1 MRRNRVTTET
11 DSCETPGAAR
21 DALECPVGMIGD
33 FQGGAPLN
41 RLRPRGLNHAAQR
54 AVASRGLKHAAQ
66 WRRVVTRLVMAC
78 VVVLMMTVGA
88 VAADDAATQDMRGVS
103 SAESG
108 SPLEAVMF
116 YLVAT
121 GCVVS
126 AIGVC
131 VCKSVVRMAVFLF
144 GALGSVAL
152 LYFLL
157 AANFIGA
164 IQLIVYAGGTLIL
177 LIFGVMLTSK
187 SPWVRLDASKLE
199 MLGAGAV
206 TLAFLAAL
214 WTLLNRTVWP
224 GTHAEAPGTSIAAIG
239 ESLLTE
245 YLVPFEVAGVLLM
258 IVMVGA
264 AHLARQ
270 DK

>member
-1 MRRNRVTTET
+1 MLRNV
-11 DSCETPGAAR
+11 
-21 DALECPVGMIGD
+21 
-33 FQGGAPLN
+33 
-41 RLRPRGLNHAAQR
+41 
-54 AVASRGLKHAAQ
+54 
-66 WRRVVTRLVMAC
+66 VMAC
-78 VVVLMMTVGA
+78 GILLALNAGA
-88 VAADDAATQDMRGVS
+88 VAEDDGANEDMRGVS

-108 SPLEAVMF
+108 SPLEAIMF

-126 AIGVC
+126 AVGVC

-157 AANFIGA
+157 AANFVGA

-187 SPWVRLDASKLE
+187 SPWVRFDAPKLE

-206 TLAFLAAL
+206 CLAFLAAL
-214 WTLLNRTVWP
+214 WVLLNRTVWP
-224 GTHAEAPGTSIAAIG
+224 GTHAENPGTPIAAIG
-239 ESLLTE
+239 RI
-245 YLVPFEVAGVLLM
+245 Y
-258 IVMVGA
+258 I
-264 AHLARQ
+264 
-270 DK
+270 